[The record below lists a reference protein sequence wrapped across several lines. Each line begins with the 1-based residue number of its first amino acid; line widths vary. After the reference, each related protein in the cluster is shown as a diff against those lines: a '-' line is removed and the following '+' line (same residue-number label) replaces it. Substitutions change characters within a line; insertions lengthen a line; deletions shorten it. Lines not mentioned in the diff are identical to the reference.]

1 MSAPPKAPRRWVP
14 RIPERVVGPFTEG
27 NLLRW
32 VIGMG
37 LAGFTAGFV
46 VIMLIFFPGFG
57 RSPIVTVPD
66 LRGQPMRQ
74 AQRTLNGLGLEIAR
88 GGALANP
95 RIRAG
100 AVLVQS
106 PLPGQEVT
114 RGSEVRVVLSAGPER
129 HRVPPIAGLSLR
141 EARTL
146 LERYGF
152 TVALRRVVSDREEG
166 TFMGMRPAAG
176 TMATVPGVVTIT
188 LSSGPPK
195 LLVPDLV
202 SLPLGDA
209 EARLRALGFHLGRVS
224 YDPSSPI
231 TAGSVAAQRPAAGD
245 SLRRGSA
252 VGVTLAG
259 ADPNPPPPA
268 PVEEDTTPAEPQP
281 PPPQEFPEPVP
292 PPPANPQS

>member
-1 MSAPPKAPRRWVP
+1 MNASPKAPRRWVP

-32 VIGMG
+32 VIGLG
-37 LAGFTAGFV
+37 LAGFAIGFL
-46 VIMLIFFPGFG
+46 VITLVFFPGFG

-66 LRGQPMRQ
+66 LRGQPLRQ
-74 AQRTLNGLGLEIAR
+74 AQRTLSGLGLEIAR
-88 GGALANP
+88 GGTLANP

-114 RGSEVRVVLSAGPER
+114 RGAEVRVVLSAGPER

-146 LERYGF
+146 LERFGF
-152 TVALRRVVSDREEG
+152 TVALRRVVSDRQEG
-166 TFMGMRPAAG
+166 TFMGMQPAAG
-176 TMATVPGVVTIT
+176 AMATVPGVVTIT
-188 LSSGPPK
+188 LSAGPPK
-195 LLVPDLV
+195 LMVPDLL

-224 YDPSSPI
+224 YDPASPI
-231 TAGSVAAQRPAAGD
+231 SAGSVAAQRPAAGD

-252 VGVTLAG
+252 VSVTLAG
-259 ADPNPPPPA
+259 ADPNPPA
-268 PVEEDTTPAEPQP
+268 PEPVVEDTMPAEPQP

-292 PPPANPQS
+292 PPANPQS